1 MKGKIDALRDR
12 AETLLRKKRPAKPAD
27 EPQRVLHELQVHQVE
42 LEMQNAELQETRDRL
57 EVLLEQYTDLYDFAP
72 VGYFTLTAEGVIN
85 LVNLTG
91 ARLVGIERA
100 RLTGSAFAPLLAPE
114 MRPKF
119 KAFLQQ
125 VFASQPKQSGEFTL
139 LHRIVNIEAQRSPDG
154 RECRAVIKDITNRKQ
169 AEDAVRISEIRYRR
183 LFEAAHDGVLILDPV
198 TRKIT
203 DANPFMTQLL
213 DYPHDQLVGKELFEI
228 GLLEDEAA
236 SQEMFRKLKR
246 QHEVRHEDLPL
257 ESKTGRHQEVEVVAN
272 LYQENGHA
280 AIQCN
285 IRDITERKLAEQNL
299 RLTSTAM
306 EAAANGI
313 FITNRE
319 GIMQYVN
326 PAFTAMSGHAAT
338 EAIGQKA
345 SLVKS
350 DAHDDAFYQNLWQT
364 ILSGCVWSG
373 QITNRNKS
381 GHLYVCEQTIS
392 PVRNAS
398 GIISHFVSVQRDI
411 TDRMRAEEVEHRSQA
426 LFSALIAQAPVGVYV
441 LDAQFRLQQINATAL
456 PQFSGISPLLGRDFA
471 EIIHILWPRR
481 VAAKTVKIFRH
492 TLKTGEAYKSPEFNE
507 RRRDSGAQQIFDW
520 QIQRV
525 TLPAGEFGL
534 VCFFNDITERKKAE
548 WVRRRLDVLTA
559 SNRKLEEEIL
569 HRQAVEEALRQSE
582 KQQGELLTQSRAM
595 QEQLRQL
602 SRQVLQ
608 AQEEERK
615 RISLELHDIIAQ
627 TLTGINIRLGTLKQS
642 AGLNVKD
649 FGRKITRTQR
659 LVEKSVHLVHRFA
672 RELRPAVLDDLGL
685 IPALHAYLK
694 GFMADTG
701 IRVSLQA
708 FAGIE
713 RADSTLRTVLYR
725 VAQEALTNVERHA
738 HATRVAVSIAQ
749 LPQGL
754 CMKITD
760 DGRAFDVE
768 RALKDGKRLGLL
780 GMRERLEM
788 VGGSFSITSSPGKG
802 TTIEARLPLPKV
814 RVKKNPSTLL

>member
-12 AETLLRKKRPAKPAD
+12 AETRLRKKRPAKPAD

-42 LEMQNAELQETRDRL
+42 LEMQNAELLETRDRL

-72 VGYFTLTAEGVIN
+72 VGYFTLNTEGVIN
-85 LVNLTG
+85 RVNLTG

-100 RLTGSAFAPLLAPE
+100 RLTGSAFAPLLATG

-125 VFASQPKQSGEFTL
+125 VFASQPKQSGELTL
-139 LHRIVNIEAQRSPDG
+139 LHRIVSIEAQRSPDG
-154 RECRAVIKDITNRKQ
+154 RECRAMIKDITNRKQ
-169 AEDAVRISEIRYRR
+169 AEDAVRVSEIRYRR

-203 DANPFMTQLL
+203 DANPFMTRLL

-246 QHEVRHEDLPL
+246 QHEVRYEDLPL

-280 AIQCN
+280 VIQCN
-285 IRDITERKLAEQNL
+285 IR
-299 RLTSTAM
+299 
-306 EAAANGI
+306 
-313 FITNRE
+313 
-319 GIMQYVN
+319 
-326 PAFTAMSGHAAT
+326 
-338 EAIGQKA
+338 
-345 SLVKS
+345 
-350 DAHDDAFYQNLWQT
+350 
-364 ILSGCVWSG
+364 
-373 QITNRNKS
+373 
-381 GHLYVCEQTIS
+381 
-392 PVRNAS
+392 
-398 GIISHFVSVQRDI
+398 
-411 TDRMRAEEVEHRSQA
+411 
-426 LFSALIAQAPVGVYV
+426 
-441 LDAQFRLQQINATAL
+441 
-456 PQFSGISPLLGRDFA
+456 
-471 EIIHILWPRR
+471 
-481 VAAKTVKIFRH
+481 
-492 TLKTGEAYKSPEFNE
+492 
-507 RRRDSGAQQIFDW
+507 
-520 QIQRV
+520 
-525 TLPAGEFGL
+525 
-534 VCFFNDITERKKAE
+534 DITERKKAE

-559 SNRKLEEEIL
+559 SNRKLEEEIVR
-569 HRQAVEEALRQSE
+569 RQAVEKALRQSE

-608 AQEEERK
+608 AQEGERK
-615 RISLELHDIIAQ
+615 RISRELHDVIAQ

-685 IPALHAYLK
+685 IPAMHAYLK

-738 HATRVAVSIAQ
+738 HASRVTVSIAQ

-760 DGRAFDVE
+760 DGRSFDVE
-768 RALKDGKRLGLL
+768 RALQGGKRLGLL

-788 VGGSFSITSSPGKG
+788 VGGSFSITSSRGKG

-814 RVKKNPSTLL
+814 RIKKTPSTLQ